1 MRSSLFKLISLMSV
15 LLLCGCVHRTLLDS
29 TSPDPEPEPVT
40 DERVDIYVSCS
51 NLRHSEH
58 VVSARF
64 VLTGLVAEPGGE
76 KGTLLFPATMHE
88 NTLTGDAV
96 CYGHTR
102 EQGHCQHVLTILLKM
117 DDETEKGMAVDVS
130 DQMQAQRNS
139 LEIYL
144 SITQEIVPE
153 LLIDYVVDSEGGV
166 QPMVSD
172 DNIDVS

>member
-1 MRSSLFKLISLMSV
+1 MRSSLFKLISFLGV

-29 TSPDPEPEPVT
+29 TSPEPEPEPT

-51 NLRHSEH
+51 DLRHSEH

-76 KGTLLFPATMHE
+76 KGALLFPATIHE
-88 NTLTGDAV
+88 STLTGNAV

-102 EQGHCQHVLTILLKM
+102 EQGHCEHVLTILLKM
-117 DDETEKGMAVDVS
+117 DDETEKGMAVNVS

-153 LLIDYVVDSEGGV
+153 LLIDYVVDSEGGIH
-166 QPMVSD
+166 PLESD